1 MQGIIGGGE
10 PVLSA
15 QDQDLGE
22 QGVGD
27 LARAGYVVGLVSL
40 VTGVSAA
47 DIYANDRRDAR
58 TSRARQLAMYLA
70 YVAWQWPLCRIGAVF
85 GRDRTTVGHA
95 CRRIEDM
102 RDNRDMDATV
112 EWLESCLHDL
122 PGPLSLKAVRQAG
135 WQVS

>member
-1 MQGIIGGGE
+1 MQGITGADEARICT
-10 PVLSA
+10 
-15 QDQDLGE
+15 
-22 QGVGD
+22 GD
-27 LARAGYVVGLVSL
+27 EAAGDRLRADYVIGLVSL
-40 VTGVSAA
+40 VTGVPAE
-47 DIYANDRRDAR
+47 DIHAQDRRDAR
-58 TSRARQLAMYLA
+58 TSRARQLAMYLT

-122 PGPLSLKAVRQAG
+122 PEPVALRTVRQAG